1 MSNVTTT
8 GNPPQ
13 KRTALSRA
21 VAVSDRVS
29 GIEDIRFLE
38 SHCRLDADAARGEHQ
53 VEFAHQVESSA
64 DEANKT
70 LRVIVT
76 FKMTGYRITKK
87 SKRPSVTIG
96 CKLLLKYKITSL
108 EGLGEDNFTQFA
120 RFNGIYNAWPYWR
133 EFVQSMIARMGLP
146 PLVVPVFQLSSSR
159 RPAE

>member
-1 MSNVTTT
+1 
-8 GNPPQ
+8 
-13 KRTALSRA
+13 
-21 VAVSDRVS
+21 
-29 GIEDIRFLE
+29 
-38 SHCRLDADAARGEHQ
+38 